1 MFFEVYLIILKNQLQ
16 NNLSQ
21 FNINNYDYLI
31 ELIIMVF
38 KLVWFVN
45 LIVDDINVVLIRV
58 EGINQINVFK
68 AYFIKIVYQC

>member
-21 FNINNYDYLI
+21 FKINNYDYLI

-68 AYFIKIVYQC
+68 VYFIKIVYQC